1 MIICLIQT
9 INLFLIMGL
18 ILLKFES
25 IFAMPYP
32 TIQNENCKLAKY
44 LENDLIYS
52 NIAFFDRFNLFI
64 FQSMW
69 YCQLIPR
76 PLHCRFFTRKSFHH
90 FCSWCLL
97 LITILF
103 KVSMVLKQSQSWRWV
118 SLSDVYDLLFISQPS
133 FHCKTKFK
141 RWI

>member
-1 MIICLIQT
+1 
-9 INLFLIMGL
+9 MGL

-25 IFAMPYP
+25 IFAMPNP

-69 YCQLIPR
+69 Y
-76 PLHCRFFTRKSFHH
+76 
-90 FCSWCLL
+90 
-97 LITILF
+97 
-103 KVSMVLKQSQSWRWV
+103 
-118 SLSDVYDLLFISQPS
+118 
-133 FHCKTKFK
+133 
-141 RWI
+141 